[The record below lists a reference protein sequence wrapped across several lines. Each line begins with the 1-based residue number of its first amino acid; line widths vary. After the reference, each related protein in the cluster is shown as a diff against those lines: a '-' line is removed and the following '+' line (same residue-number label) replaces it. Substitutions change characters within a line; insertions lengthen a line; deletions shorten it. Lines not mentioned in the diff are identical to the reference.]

1 LYPRWPANIG
11 IRKKRRWVPD
21 PASLAKNEVRIEEG
35 APGVLCSTMQKMN
48 TTDEEGRADATPCW
62 EICDN

>member
-35 APGVLCSTMQKMN
+35 ALGVLNYAENVYNRRRKGRH
-48 TTDEEGRADATPCW
+48 TTPFG
-62 EICDN
+62 EICGT